1 MTTNGVERTEA
12 VQALFEELLQ
22 FGRSL
27 RSRSGDW
34 SQTARDLSRGDPVT
48 LGVVERQ
55 GSTRPGQIAAT
66 LGVDPSVVSRQLAA
80 LDRLGLIT
88 RCTDPSDRRAE
99 RISVTALGHER
110 LLQGRAAMCD
120 ALAARLSGWDLEA
133 ISRAA
138 TVVGDLA
145 DLLHD
150 THTDTDL
157 THIADSKDAHA

>member
-1 MTTNGVERTEA
+1 MTTNGTERTEA
-12 VQALFEELLQ
+12 VQALFDGLLQ
-22 FGRSL
+22 FSRSL

-34 SQTARDLSRGDPVT
+34 SQTARDLSRGDTVT

-55 GSTRPGQIAAT
+55 GSTRPGQIAAA

-80 LDRLGLIT
+80 LDRLGLIA

-99 RISVTALGHER
+99 RISVTPLGHER
-110 LLQGRAAMCD
+110 LVQARAAMCD
-120 ALAARLSGWDLEA
+120 ALAERLTGWDLEA
-133 ISRAA
+133 ISHAA
-138 TVVGDLA
+138 TVVGDVA

-150 THTDTDL
+150 TDTDI